1 MFNSFRSG
9 FLSGPELWG
18 ALEWLNIKVSALDL
32 LELLQAFDIDKDQ
45 NLSPAEF
52 FQMIRDLDA
61 DVAEELKEGETNF
74 DVQSPQSYDDVKIE
88 PKYDDGETSLEE
100 LRAKLQDDFQQME
113 VEYAGAVTSTE
124 MSIQRVGDAE
134 KSQRRQELGLPPN
147 PNWNGKML
155 TFDYQDAE
163 LPIGGRMRGSKEFM
177 RSEENRADQFLKV
190 NSESFVVQAIRHE
203 DDGIQAQH
211 LINNVDESGLI
222 NRYTLYFDVN
232 FDNPAQQGEQNMGL
246 FTTLRLNEDNTFAA
260 KGGSGI
266 LVNQSGEM
274 GVEDF
279 MGAFSQVPRLT
290 WCLLTVTVDCIA
302 GQCVCYCN
310 ENKVWEI
317 ANQASL
323 TPGGPFAIDPQ
334 AGIGVFGARNTK
346 HMSGGSVK
354 SVSFAPEPANYGQV
368 MERYTVWNE
377 ANMWAC
383 PQCTMM
389 NSTNSTSCAV
399 CNYKRKTARSKHEN
413 PVVEQICSMGYAP
426 DVVRFAMNKVGDD
439 PNKIMAFILGEQG
452 GFDEDDDSRGG
463 PSMGGFGRFSGFG
476 PGPSNGFPSSSN
488 FD

>member
-1 MFNSFRSG
+1 
-9 FLSGPELWG
+9 
-18 ALEWLNIKVSALDL
+18 
-32 LELLQAFDIDKDQ
+32 
-45 NLSPAEF
+45 
-52 FQMIRDLDA
+52 
-61 DVAEELKEGETNF
+61 
-74 DVQSPQSYDDVKIE
+74 
-88 PKYDDGETSLEE
+88 
-100 LRAKLQDDFQQME
+100 
-113 VEYAGAVTSTE
+113 
-124 MSIQRVGDAE
+124 
-134 KSQRRQELGLPPN
+134 
-147 PNWNGKML
+147 
-155 TFDYQDAE
+155 
-163 LPIGGRMRGSKEFM
+163 
-177 RSEENRADQFLKV
+177 
-190 NSESFVVQAIRHE
+190 
-203 DDGIQAQH
+203 
-211 LINNVDESGLI
+211 
-222 NRYTLYFDVN
+222 
-232 FDNPAQQGEQNMGL
+232 MGL

-260 KGGSGI
+260 KGGAGI

-334 AGIGVFGARNTK
+334 AGIGIFGARNTK

-399 CNYKRKTARSKHEN
+399 CNYQRKTARSKHEN

-452 GFDEDDDSRGG
+452 GFDDDDDSRGG

-476 PGPSNGFPSSSN
+476 PNNGFPSSSN